1 MIFVKYIKMFK
12 YWNVQLLTF
21 SFVFQIVFS
30 TSLFYLLCASGTQYK
45 PVEVCSNLMPSA
57 GSGTQFGRAVEQ
69 AINGVFAASFKMA
82 AFYGLYTW
90 LIHTLF
96 AVKII
101 YIPSGKTWHTHKIPG
116 IFIFMKL
123 KTVSV
128 FVCFNLVFYSTF
140 YLIIPSKNEKN

>member
-1 MIFVKYIKMFK
+1 
-12 YWNVQLLTF
+12 
-21 SFVFQIVFS
+21 
-30 TSLFYLLCASGTQYK
+30 
-45 PVEVCSNLMPSA
+45 MPSA

-101 YIPSGKTWHTHKIPG
+101 YIPSGKIT
-116 IFIFMKL
+116 L
-123 KTVSV
+123 SR
-128 FVCFNLVFYSTF
+128 STL
-140 YLIIPSKNEKN
+140 YLNIVLTSIS

>member
-1 MIFVKYIKMFK
+1 
-12 YWNVQLLTF
+12 
-21 SFVFQIVFS
+21 
-30 TSLFYLLCASGTQYK
+30 
-45 PVEVCSNLMPSA
+45 MPSA

-101 YIPSGKTWHTHKIPG
+101 YIPSGKTNAIGT
-116 IFIFMKL
+116 FIYFL
-123 KTVSV
+123 IENS
-128 FVCFNLVFYSTF
+128 FCFCL
-140 YLIIPSKNEKN
+140 L

>member
-1 MIFVKYIKMFK
+1 MYL
-12 YWNVQLLTF
+12 NVLILKCSSIETF

-96 AVKII
+96 AVKIV
-101 YIPSGKTWHTHKIPG
+101 YIPSGKTNVAD
-116 IFIFMKL
+116 IFVFIKL
-123 KTVSV
+123 KTISV
-128 FVCFNLVFYSTF
+128 FVCFNLMFYSAF
-140 YLIIPSKNEKN
+140 YVSLHDNSE

>member
-1 MIFVKYIKMFK
+1 MLY
-12 YWNVQLLTF
+12 
-21 SFVFQIVFS
+21 VFQIVFS

-101 YIPSGKTWHTHKIPG
+101 YIPSGKADVVG
-116 IFIFMKL
+116 IFFFIKL
-123 KTVSV
+123 KNSD
-128 FVCFNLVFYSTF
+128 FVC
-140 YLIIPSKNEKN
+140 P

>member
-1 MIFVKYIKMFK
+1 MAFCKWYILNIFIVYYKLSFK
-12 YWNVQLLTF
+12 IILALIFKAIYF
-21 SFVFQIVFS
+21 SFQIVFS

-101 YIPSGKTWHTHKIPG
+101 YIPSGKTSVAYVFLYVFL
-116 IFIFMKL
+116 FIHF
-123 KTVSV
+123 
-128 FVCFNLVFYSTF
+128 FFR
-140 YLIIPSKNEKN
+140 

>member
-1 MIFVKYIKMFK
+1 MYL
-12 YWNVQLLTF
+12 NVLILKRSSIETF

-101 YIPSGKTWHTHKIPG
+101 YIPSGKTNVADIFVSINLKTISV
-116 IFIFMKL
+116 FIF
-123 KTVSV
+123 
-128 FVCFNLVFYSTF
+128 FNRMFYSTF
-140 YLIIPSKNEKN
+140 YVSLHDNSE

>member
-1 MIFVKYIKMFK
+1 
-12 YWNVQLLTF
+12 
-21 SFVFQIVFS
+21 
-30 TSLFYLLCASGTQYK
+30 
-45 PVEVCSNLMPSA
+45 MPSA

-101 YIPSGKTWHTHKIPG
+101 YIPSGKTKVVVI
-116 IFIFMKL
+116 IFFI
-123 KTVSV
+123 
-128 FVCFNLVFYSTF
+128 VFYSAF
-140 YLIIPSKNEKN
+140 HVSLHNNSECKYKK

>member
-1 MIFVKYIKMFK
+1 
-12 YWNVQLLTF
+12 
-21 SFVFQIVFS
+21 
-30 TSLFYLLCASGTQYK
+30 
-45 PVEVCSNLMPSA
+45 MPSA

-101 YIPSGKTWHTHKIPG
+101 YIPSGKTIIPG

-140 YLIIPSKNEKN
+140 YLIIPSKNKKKLDLMLTFC